1 MNMPAPIPHLD
12 IAKSVPFIT
21 LALAFLLNF
30 GTVVWFAASMSTNM
44 ERLTDKVLTLE
55 KQFTQSDRDREDI
68 QSRVVRIET
77 QIQNQTQLLNE
88 IKSAIQDLSRRSA
101 Q

>member
-1 MNMPAPIPHLD
+1 MNMPAPINHLD

-30 GTVVWFAASMSTNM
+30 GTVIWFAASMSTNM

-55 KQFTQSDRDREDI
+55 KQFTQSDRDRSDI

-77 QIQNQTQLLNE
+77 QIINQTQILNE
-88 IKSAIQDLSRRSA
+88 IKTSIQELSRRSP

>member
-1 MNMPAPIPHLD
+1 MNMPAPINHLD
-12 IAKSVPFIT
+12 IAKSIPFIT
-21 LALAFLLNF
+21 LGLAFLLNF
-30 GTVVWFAASMSTNM
+30 GTVVWFAATMSTNM

-55 KQFTQSDRDREDI
+55 RQFSQSDRAREDI

-77 QIQNQTQLLNE
+77 QITNQTQILNE

>member
-1 MNMPAPIPHLD
+1 MNMPAPISHLD

-55 KQFTQSDRDREDI
+55 KQFTQSDRDRSDI

-77 QIQNQTQLLNE
+77 QIQNQTQILGE
-88 IKSAIQDLSRRSA
+88 IKAAIQELSRRSA

>member
-1 MNMPAPIPHLD
+1 MNMPAPINHLD

-30 GTVVWFAASMSTNM
+30 GTVIWFAASMSTNM

-55 KQFTQSDRDREDI
+55 KQFTQSDRDRSDI

-77 QIQNQTQLLNE
+77 QIINQTQILNE
-88 IKSAIQDLSRRSA
+88 IKTSIQELSRRSPR
-101 Q
+101 

>member
-1 MNMPAPIPHLD
+1 MNMPVSHLD

-55 KQFTQSDRDREDI
+55 RQFTQSDRDRSDI

-77 QIQNQTQLLNE
+77 QIQNQTQILGE
-88 IKSAIQDLSRRSA
+88 IKAAIQELSRRSA